1 VVKFIVQE
9 LFGNCLRLDFLFA
22 KHCLPFFIG
31 KFSQYL
37 HFATIDERG
46 VFALSLTGKHCS
58 DPAEAKHYL
67 DSR

>member
-1 VVKFIVQE
+1 LLTIRFFIRQT
-9 LFGNCLRLDFLFA
+9 L
-22 KHCLPFFIG
+22 LPFFIG

-67 DSR
+67 DFR